1 MGVEP
6 LNEEIVDFWY
16 GLVLLHPE
24 ERFSL
29 SAFDQ
34 NNGEVLYTRVADDA
48 PDRSRNDAETREGG
62 VW

>member
-6 LNEEIVDFWY
+6 LAEEIVDFWY
-16 GLVLLHPE
+16 GLVLLHPG

-29 SAFDQ
+29 SALDL
-34 NNGEVLYTRVADDA
+34 NDGEVFYTRVADEA
-48 PDRSRNDAETREGG
+48 PDRSGNDAETRDGG

>member
-6 LNEEIVDFWY
+6 LSVEIMDFRY

-29 SAFDQ
+29 SAFDL
-34 NNGEVLYTRVADDA
+34 NNEQVLHTCVADDA
-48 PDRSRNDAETREGG
+48 PDSSRNDAETREGG